1 MPAVNPQQNH
11 GGRDHT
17 DHDGFED
24 PDAGKDFSH
33 LIPAM
38 SVGWDVP
45 PSFNLDPETGSGTGS
60 TSKEVADSGPILFDA
75 RTVRSTENALL
86 AESRNAVSG
95 YEALRARV
103 DAVVHTPAFWGPPP
117 PDAPI
122 AAMTWASATPNS
134 GYYQSEEDRDRQDQ
148 QVLADI
154 GEEFARHIAPAMQK
168 ALSLQSN
175 SLALLG
181 NLIAMIN
188 RAGQSYSKVDRAAR
202 FPDPQG
208 TLEK

>member
-1 MPAVNPQQNH
+1 
-11 GGRDHT
+11 
-17 DHDGFED
+17 
-24 PDAGKDFSH
+24 
-33 LIPAM
+33 M

-45 PSFNLDPETGSGTGS
+45 PSFNLDPEMGSGTGA

-75 RTVRSTENALL
+75 KTVRSTENTLL

-95 YEALRARV
+95 YETLRARV
-103 DAVVHTPAFWGPPP
+103 DAVVHAPAFWGPPP
-117 PDAPI
+117 PDEPI
-122 AAMTWASATPNS
+122 AAMNWGSATPNT
-134 GYYQSEEDRDRQDQ
+134 GYYQSKEDRDRQDQ

-154 GEEFARHIAPAMQK
+154 GAEFARHIAPTMQK

-175 SLALLG
+175 SLALLS

-188 RAGQSYSKVDRAAR
+188 RAGQSYGKVDRAAR